1 VIPEEDEEDLKKVE
15 MQELGRYWWKDL
27 EGVLKAIRW
36 PEEKDELPICK
47 MVTGRLQCFDAKHRT
62 KFLNAL
68 AHFGRVED
76 QYISQLFAPNVA
88 KAVGCSLS
96 VDESYTLGAIF
107 QQEGKLVG
115 ILYDP
120 YYYNGIFQYSVEDG
134 PLTVGE
140 VVIDFAD
147 HDDGLVQSMD
157 ISSDSQDD
165 DNGDLAAVWTV
176 LLIARFRHSCFS
188 GVDKH
193 VVRQICEQI
202 LYEEPLDE
210 ELLELSESGI
220 KKM

>member
-1 VIPEEDEEDLKKVE
+1 
-15 MQELGRYWWKDL
+15 
-27 EGVLKAIRW
+27 
-36 PEEKDELPICK
+36 
-47 MVTGRLQCFDAKHRT
+47 MVSGGLQCFDAKHRT

-68 AHFGRVED
+68 ADFGRVED

-88 KAVGCSLS
+88 KAVGCSLNN
-96 VDESYTLGAIF
+96 VANDYELGWTF
-107 QQEGKLVG
+107 RQEGKLVG
-115 ILYDP
+115 IVYDHR
-120 YYYNGIFQYSVEDG
+120 YYDGIYQSSVEDG

-147 HDDGLVQSMD
+147 PDDGLVQSMD

-165 DNGDLAAVWTV
+165 DNGDLSAVWTV

-188 GVDKH
+188 GLDKH

-202 LYEEPLDE
+202 LDEENLDE

-220 KKM
+220 KKMM